1 MEFFK
6 NNIPAYKSA
15 RSVKVAATQPAA
27 ATNGLSGLLG
37 SLFGSATPAYKT
49 AAGRAAKSSS
59 SSNGLLSMFAVA
71 PSYKTATPVAVAEAL
86 DDDAMAEAAEF
97 AQVAEAGDP
106 GPDDEG
112 AVCELAAD
120 EIVLL

>member
-1 MEFFK
+1 MALI
-6 NNIPAYKSA
+6 NSIAPAYKSA
-15 RSVKVAATQPAA
+15 ATVNLAQPAA
-27 ATNGLSGLLG
+27 STSGLSGLIG

-49 AAGRAAKSSS
+49 ASGRSAKSPSS
-59 SSNGLLSMFAVA
+59 SGLLSMFAVA
-71 PSYKTATPVAVAEAL
+71 PSYKTASPATVGEAPL
-86 DDDAMAEAAEF
+86 DGDELANAAEI
-97 AQVAEAGDP
+97 AQVMEAGEP

>member
-6 NNIPAYKSA
+6 SNNPAYKSVRVA
-15 RSVKVAATQPAA
+15 KVVTQPAA
-27 ATNGLSGLLG
+27 PSGLSGLIG

-49 AAGRAAKSSS
+49 AAGRAAKSPSS
-59 SSNGLLSMFAVA
+59 SGLLSMFAVA
-71 PSYKTATPVAVAEAL
+71 PSYKTAVPVVVAEGSL
-86 DDDAMAEAAEF
+86 DGDELAEAAED
-97 AQVAEAGDP
+97 AQVADAGDA

>member
-6 NNIPAYKSA
+6 NNIPAYKCA

-27 ATNGLSGLLG
+27 NGRSGLIG
-37 SLFGSATPAYKT
+37 SLFGSAMPAYKT
-49 AAGRAAKSSS
+49 AAGQPAKSSS
-59 SSNGLLSMFAVA
+59 SSSGLLSMFAVA
-71 PSYKTATPVAVAEAL
+71 PSYKTAMPEAL
-86 DDDAMAEAAEF
+86 DDDAIAEAAEY
-97 AQVAEAGDP
+97 AQVAEAGES

-120 EIVLL
+120 EVVLL

>member
-15 RSVKVAATQPAA
+15 RSVKAAPTQPA

-37 SLFGSATPAYKT
+37 SLFGSTAPAYKT
-49 AAGRAAKSSS
+49 AAGQAAKSSS

-71 PSYKTATPVAVAEAL
+71 PSYKTAMPVAVAEAF
-86 DDDAMAEAAEF
+86 DDDAIAEAAEF

-112 AVCELAAD
+112 AVCELAPD

>member
-6 NNIPAYKSA
+6 SNMPAYKSA
-15 RSVKVAATQPAA
+15 RSAKVAATQPAA
-27 ATNGLSGLLG
+27 VSNGLSGLIG

-49 AAGRAAKSSS
+49 AAGQSAKASSS
-59 SSNGLLSMFAVA
+59 SSGLLSMFAVA
-71 PSYKTATPVAVAEAL
+71 PSYKTATTVAVAEAL
-86 DDDAMAEAAEF
+86 DDDAMEAAEF

>member
-15 RSVKVAATQPAA
+15 RSVKAAATQPA
-27 ATNGLSGLLG
+27 ATNGLSGLIG
-37 SLFGSATPAYKT
+37 SLFGSPTPTYKT
-49 AAGRAAKSSS
+49 AAGQSAKMSS

-71 PSYKTATPVAVAEAL
+71 PSYKTATPAVAEAF
-86 DDDAMAEAAEF
+86 DDDAIAEAAEF
-97 AQVAEAGDP
+97 AQVAEAGEP

-112 AVCELAAD
+112 AVCELAPD
-120 EIVLL
+120 ESVLL

>member
-15 RSVKVAATQPAA
+15 RSVRAAATQPA
-27 ATNGLSGLLG
+27 ATNGLSGLIG

-49 AAGRAAKSSS
+49 SAGQSAKASS

-71 PSYKTATPVAVAEAL
+71 PSYKTATLAEAL
-86 DDDAMAEAAEF
+86 DDDAIAEAAEY
-97 AQVAEAGDP
+97 AQVAEAGEP

-112 AVCELAAD
+112 AVCELAPD

>member
-6 NNIPAYKSA
+6 SNNPAYKSA
-15 RSVKVAATQPAA
+15 RVAKVVTQPAA
-27 ATNGLSGLLG
+27 PSGLSGLIG

-49 AAGRAAKSSS
+49 ASGRAAKSPSS
-59 SSNGLLSMFAVA
+59 SGPLSMFAVA
-71 PSYKTATPVAVAEAL
+71 PSYKTVPVVVAEGSL
-86 DDDAMAEAAEF
+86 DGDELAEAA
-97 AQVAEAGDP
+97 QVADAGDA